1 VRPILDHW
9 LGLLLLF
16 SVAVCLLGCQQT
28 VEVPRE
34 FKNWNSSDGAFALEY
49 PTAWSPQGGIDKE
62 LGSSWAKFEEGNV
75 SIRVDASFTQSVL
88 RELMGTTRDTNKLPD
103 ESRFEARLHEYNL
116 DFYKEHYRD
125 YKEVNITTKK
135 LPIGRARVAE
145 FTATKGYGKLCGIR
159 ATAVTRDK
167 GVTFRALVP
176 ESQWEDFKP
185 VFYRMLNSMERGVK
199 AVH

>member
-34 FKNWNSSDGAFALEY
+34 F
-49 PTAWSPQGGIDKE
+49 
-62 LGSSWAKFEEGNV
+62 
-75 SIRVDASFTQSVL
+75 
-88 RELMGTTRDTNKLPD
+88 KLPD